1 MRGQVRTAG
10 WTRLRSE
17 GVLRSLLLHLLL
29 HHHYHYL
36 PPTAA
41 FRSCFAHPRRACT
54 YMYRL
59 HQPTTRET
67 IGRLGGCC
75 GRPIRCRRGEGRGAS
90 ADQPRRCSVRHSPP
104 PLRCTVLRCAGAWWM
119 APENSVSQ
127 LPRGC
132 FDLGW
137 GRIART
143 SRVVTRGVLYSAQVG
158 EGRRYLYGC
167 SEAAGDGLCMCP
179 VGGLLSR

>member
-1 MRGQVRTAG
+1 VDTFTERG
-10 WTRLRSE
+10 
-17 GVLRSLLLHLLL
+17 GVAQPPPPPPPPPPLPLSTTDCSVSILFCTSTQSM
-29 HHHYHYL
+29 YL
-36 PPTAA
+36 YVPITPAHDSRNHWA
-41 FRSCFAHPRRACT
+41 F
-54 YMYRL
+54 
-59 HQPTTRET
+59 
-67 IGRLGGCC
+67 GG
-75 GRPIRCRRGEGRGAS
+75 GGGVAVVQSCRRGEGRGAS